1 MEHWKAR
8 LAFVDSQE
16 RFAYEIL
23 SGGKTIVTT
32 RLAERNTSEIVT
44 LIAAAPEL
52 LEALETVAGIAHSL
66 NAQQHSG
73 VTIQPEC
80 WSRLWNAT
88 QTARAVINKAKPW
101 RD

>member
-52 LEALETVAGIAHSL
+52 LEACEGFVKQANKLSGFPEAYEPYLGALI
-66 NAQQHSG
+66 NARSAIKQ
-73 VTIQPEC
+73 
-80 WSRLWNAT
+80 
-88 QTARAVINKAKPW
+88 AKG
-101 RD
+101 RI